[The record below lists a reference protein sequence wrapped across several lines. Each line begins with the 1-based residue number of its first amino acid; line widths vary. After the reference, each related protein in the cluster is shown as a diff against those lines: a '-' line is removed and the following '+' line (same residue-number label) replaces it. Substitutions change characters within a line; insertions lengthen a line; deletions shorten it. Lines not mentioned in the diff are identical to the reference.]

1 MPASGT
7 ARPSATNAADPI
19 RVPTRIGWTATSSL
33 PANPISPAAS
43 TINGGVTG
51 CGSISRRIDS
61 DPASTAD
68 NAIITTMNT
77 PARSDTSFVVGKG
90 HVRVTRVAATDN
102 QTISVSLSEIGP
114 HRPAEHHKRVAVH

>member
-61 DPASTAD
+61 DPA
-68 NAIITTMNT
+68 
-77 PARSDTSFVVGKG
+77 RSDTSFVVGKG